1 METKRVRVPGGEVVT
16 YSFGDG
22 AETVVP
28 LSGGPGLSCDYMR
41 ESHKHYADE
50 GFRVVVWDQLG
61 TGQSDRPD
69 DRSLWTIPRFVE
81 EVETVRRTLNLGK
94 IHVIGHSW
102 GGILGLEY
110 ALAHPDQ
117 VKRFV
122 MSNIAASMPL
132 MNLGFKQC
140 RLALGIETAKM
151 MGLRECEGSTGHPEY
166 RAAVTLLTYR
176 HMCRTET
183 LPAPVTA
190 SLKDFGP
197 AGAAMFGPHLYHCTG
212 VLAAWDRTADLQRV
226 KTPVLVVTGE
236 HDYVLPE
243 YVAIVM
249 NYLPNARLK
258 LFRGCSHMP
267 LFEDPEAYH
276 QEVLGFLKES

>member
-16 YSFGDG
+16 YSFGEG
-22 AETVVP
+22 EETVVTI
-28 LSGGPGLSCDYMR
+28 SGGPGVSCDYIR
-41 ESHKHYADE
+41 ESHKQYADE
-50 GFRVVVWDQLG
+50 GFRVVAWDQLG

-81 EVETVRRTLNLGK
+81 EVETVRQALNLGK
-94 IHVIGHSW
+94 IHIIGHSW

-110 ALAHPDQ
+110 TLAHLDQ

-122 MSNIAASMPL
+122 MSNIAVNASL

-140 RLALGIETAKM
+140 KLALGVETAKM
-151 MGLRECEGSTGHPEY
+151 MSLRECEGTTAHPEY

-183 LPAPVTA
+183 LPAPVLA
-190 SLKDFGP
+190 SLKDLGP
-197 AGAAMFGPHLYHCTG
+197 AGAVMFGPHLYHCTG
-212 VLAAWDRTADLQRV
+212 SLAAWDRTADLHHV
-226 KTPVLVVTGE
+226 KIPVLVVTGE

-243 YVAIVM
+243 YAAIAA
-249 NYLPNARLK
+249 NYLPDARLK
-258 LFRGCSHMP
+258 ILRGCAHMP
-267 LFEDPEAYH
+267 FHEDPAAYH
-276 QEVLGFLKES
+276 REVLGFLKES